1 MMEGLNMV
9 RLSWLVIILQG
20 SLLNVSSSRAEEERI
35 VIVSTNTR
43 FYLSKGPSYNF
54 NLLPISVGSLGG
66 FDFDGDI
73 DMIFWT
79 DSNSRTI
86 KRAKLDDTR
95 STRVIST
102 ERDPGAIAIDENE
115 SLIFW
120 THYDSYR
127 YKRTIERIT
136 YDGRERTIINEGS
149 QYLYVHS
156 IVLDKITRTIY
167 WTEGN
172 AFRSCSYEGLNKK
185 TLFTLTYDI
194 GDLALN
200 VDGGILFFCEGS
212 FVKTYDLIS
221 GGSQVPIY
229 EELSSTCSSLAW
241 FEGDL
246 YMASGRP
253 TFSIKDG
260 DTDDV
265 SQVALSPSRPSTS
278 KIVVGRRS
286 AQDLGGG
293 KCDFDSIKCQW
304 RFENSKSND
313 LDWIKWGPE
322 QATRNSTG
330 SNMTDHTKQGQIHAV
345 GQYMLLNTSS
355 GPGHLPGDVA
365 SLISQPVD
373 ASGPTPKCFQF
384 WYYMHDVIN
393 GSLTVFFEQVLNET
407 TGETKRTPLWSAFG
421 SQLEEWVGAEFEVW
435 TRGVG
440 RVLISAVVGD
450 PALNIIGIDDVY
462 LGECHQDSRLVCED
476 SSMTV
481 YLDKARLGISSHDK
495 VSFKNSLCQGDE
507 YDAYTVAITTPYNGC
522 GTTVTESDDVII
534 FSNEV
539 KVMIQSDLRS
549 SRSIRINCSLSRTY
563 HVKMTYLAHAWIRHI
578 KEDGYGNFSVRIRQ
592 YTNVNF
598 EDAYP
603 GNSFPQQVEVDNMI
617 YMATE
622 MVAIVDVVDTIQN
635 TRCWATPSPDPLDA
649 INRDIISD
657 GCPIGDDIEVYSL
670 LRRGLQAFS
679 FKAFALSSDKNLIY
693 VHCDIIICHDS
704 NQLACRSNCSHSRPV
719 RETRDTRNSGF
730 GPYTVSRGPFIFN
743 KARTHSNDGAPVN
756 IFLLSAL
763 VCITM
768 LFLATVF
775 MVAFIYARMRRG
787 GGRN

>member
-1 MMEGLNMV
+1 MIEGLNMV
-9 RLSWLVIILQG
+9 RLPWLVFILQG
-20 SLLNVSSSRAEEERI
+20 FLLNVSSSSAEEERI
-35 VIVSTNTR
+35 AIVSTNTR

-54 NLLPISVGSLGG
+54 NQLPISVGSPGG
-66 FDFDGDI
+66 LDFDGDI

-102 ERDPGAIAIDENE
+102 ESDPGAIAIDENE
-115 SLIFW
+115 NLIFW
-120 THYDSYR
+120 THYVLNR
-127 YKRTIERIT
+127 YKRTIERVT
-136 YDGRERTIINEGS
+136 YDGREKTIIIEGDR
-149 QYLYVHS
+149 YLSVHS
-156 IVLDKITRTIY
+156 IVLDKITRTLY
-167 WTEGN
+167 WTQGR
-172 AFRSCSYEGLNKK
+172 AVRSCSYEGLNKR
-185 TLFTLTYDI
+185 TLFTLSSNI

-221 GGSQVPIY
+221 GGSQVTSY
-229 EELSSTCSSLAW
+229 ERLSSSTCRSLSW

-260 DTDDV
+260 DTDSV
-265 SQVALSPSRPSTS
+265 SQVAVSPSRPSTS

-293 KCDFDSIKCQW
+293 RCDFDSIKCQW

-322 QATRNSTG
+322 QATRNRTG
-330 SNMTDHTKQGQIHAV
+330 PNKTDRTALSQI
-345 GQYMLLNTSS
+345 GQYMLLNTSGS
-355 GPGHLPGDVA
+355 GHLPGDLA
-365 SLISQPVD
+365 FLISEPVD
-373 ASGPTPKCFQF
+373 ASGPTPKCVQF

-393 GSLTVFFEQVLNET
+393 SSLTVLFEQVLNET
-407 TGETKRTPLWSAFG
+407 TGETKLTPLWSAFG
-421 SQLEEWVGAEFEVW
+421 SQPKEWVGAEFEVW

-440 RVLISAVVGD
+440 RVHISAVVGD

-462 LGECHQDSRLVCED
+462 FGECHQDSGLVCED

-495 VSFKNSLCQGDE
+495 VLFKNSLCQGDE

-549 SRSIRINCSLSRTY
+549 SGVSIRINCSLSRTY
-563 HVKMTYLAHAWIRHI
+563 HVAMTYLAHAWIRYI

-603 GNSFPQQVEVDNMI
+603 GNSFPQQVGTFEIEFQFLIPNI
-617 YMATE
+617 KK
-622 MVAIVDVVDTIQN
+622 N
-635 TRCWATPSPDPLDA
+635 FSC
-649 INRDIISD
+649 D
-657 GCPIGDDIEVYSL
+657 GCL
-670 LRRGLQAFS
+670 L
-679 FKAFALSSDKNLIY
+679 ALSYFKL
-693 VHCDIIICHDS
+693 
-704 NQLACRSNCSHSRPV
+704 
-719 RETRDTRNSGF
+719 
-730 GPYTVSRGPFIFN
+730 
-743 KARTHSNDGAPVN
+743 K
-756 IFLLSAL
+756 
-763 VCITM
+763 
-768 LFLATVF
+768 
-775 MVAFIYARMRRG
+775 MV
-787 GGRN
+787 